1 MDEMLLWLILCPIA
15 FMVIVF
21 VVFYFIGIYN
31 TRNIFMVDELS
42 EYGGTITYQGVE
54 FIVQRHAQIDVHYS
68 GIVVHN
74 PNGTMR
80 AFKTVNPI
88 FSQAPVITIGYR
100 G

>member
-1 MDEMLLWLILCPIA
+1 MDDILLWVMLYPIT
-15 FMVIVF
+15 FMIIIF

-31 TRNIFMVDELS
+31 TRKMFMVDALE
-42 EYGGTITYQGVE
+42 ENGGTITYQGVE
-54 FIVQRHAQIDVHYS
+54 FIVQRHAQIEVHYS

>member
-1 MDEMLLWLILCPIA
+1 MDEILLWVMLYPIT
-15 FMVIVF
+15 FMIIIF

-31 TRNIFMVDELS
+31 TRKMFMVDELS

-54 FIVQRHAQIDVHYS
+54 FIVQRYAQIDVHYS

-74 PNGTMR
+74 PNGTSR
-80 AFKTVNPI
+80 AFKTVNTI
-88 FSQAPVITIGYR
+88 FSQAPVITIGYK